1 MAKWSSER
9 DRDVARKRSAAK
21 SSKTVVVPPCADR
34 HRRETFEACDEDWL
48 RYYCAEL
55 FWYEFTPQQLAMIE
69 SIRNAILYGGDQAL
83 AASRGEGKTVLFE
96 RMLLKYTLQGLIKFS
111 VLFGASHQHAIDS
124 LQSMRDEVEKNER
137 LCEDYPEV
145 CVPVQALEDTPNRAH
160 YQLVTGKRHDN
171 GEVYEGESSR
181 FTWCG
186 NEIIFPNVPG
196 SPAAWGV
203 IATRGLDGAV
213 RGLRKKSQR
222 PQVVGIDD
230 PDTDETISNPVQAA
244 KLEKRIDRGI
254 AGLGGQQR
262 GVARIMLTTLQTP
275 DCVSAWYTDP
285 KRKPSFKGKRFRFL
299 ITRPERMDLWEDYM
313 RMREEDQQRKD
324 ETGNHV
330 DEHAR
335 RAHQFYL
342 DNRAAMDFGAE
353 VANPNRFNPQVLP
366 DGSQIEVSSLQRYF
380 NEVARIGQDAVST
393 EYDNDPPEEDKE
405 GAGGITSQIVGSRIN
420 GLAYKEIHVTTK
432 VLVSFL
438 DLGNTICNYV
448 DSAWSEDC
456 IGRIPDYGMIQVN
469 REGEALEKAM
479 MRLLHQWRQSLLGK
493 YTDQSGNTLPID
505 LALIDSGSGE
515 HSETVYKFCRDVGPP
530 FFPSKGMKDHWRPN
544 VKSLKYGDHWAL
556 TAQPRGV
563 RLYEFHSTYWKMFA
577 HQRFIT
583 PTLNENNQPNP
594 GSLSLYVCPE
604 LKQFK
609 DDRREFTH
617 QVVGEIWGIK
627 KPGGKPEWIGSKPNH
642 YLDCSAGCCY
652 GANVKGIRLVGEVKK
667 TRTPPAQ
674 RPTAASIAAMSR
686 RA

>member
-1 MAKWSSER
+1 MAKWKSER
-9 DRDVARKRSAAK
+9 DRDVQRKRESAK
-21 SSKTVVVPPCADR
+21 SDKTVVVPACADR
-34 HRRETFEACDEDWL
+34 ERRERLEQSDEQWL
-48 RYYCAEL
+48 RYYFGKL

-69 SIRNAILYGGDQAL
+69 AIRNAIMYGGDQAL

-96 RMLLKYTLQGLIKFS
+96 RMLLKYTLQGIVKFS

-124 LQSMRDEVEKNER
+124 LQSMRDEVEQNDR

-145 CVPVQALEDTPNRAH
+145 CVPVRALEDTPNRAH
-160 YQLVTGKRHDN
+160 YQLVTGERHDN
-171 GEVYEGESSR
+171 GEVYEGCSSR

-196 SPAAWGV
+196 APAALGV

-285 KRKPSFKGKRFRFL
+285 KRKSSFKGRRFRFL
-299 ITRPERMDLWEDYM
+299 VTRPTRMDMWEDYM
-313 RMREEDQQRKD
+313 RMREEDQQRRD
-324 ETGNHV
+324 DAGNFT

-335 RAHQFYL
+335 RAHKFYL
-342 DNRAAMDFGAE
+342 DNREVMDAGSE
-353 VANPNRFNPQVLP
+353 VANPNRFNGQVLP
-366 DGSQIEVSSLQRYF
+366 DGSQLEVSSLQRYF
-380 NEVARIGQDAVST
+380 NEVARIGQAAVST
-393 EYDNDPPEEDKE
+393 EYDNDPPAEDKE
-405 GAGGITSQIVGSRIN
+405 EFGGITSQMVGSRIN
-420 GLAYKEIHVTTK
+420 GLAHKEIHVASK

-469 REGEALEKAM
+469 KDGEALEKAM
-479 MRLLHQWRQSLLGK
+479 LRLLHQWRQDLLMK

-515 HSETVYKFCRDVGPP
+515 HSETVYKFCREVGAP
-530 FFPSKGMKDHWRPN
+530 FYPSKGMKDYWKPN
-544 VKSLKYGDHWAL
+544 VKSIKHGDHWAL
-556 TAQPRGV
+556 TSQPRGV

-577 HQRFIT
+577 QQRFIT
-583 PTLNENNQPNP
+583 PTLNEQNQPNP

-609 DDRREFTH
+609 DARREFTH
-617 QVVGEIWGIK
+617 QVVGEIWGTR
-627 KPGGKPEWIGSKPNH
+627 KPGGRPEWIKHGQNH
-642 YLDCSAGCCY
+642 YLDCVAGCCY
-652 GANVKGIRLVGEVKK
+652 GANVMGIRLIGDIKK
-667 TRTPPAQ
+667 Q
-674 RPTAASIAAMSR
+674 RPAPADRMTASAIAALAR